1 MEGRCR
7 FGRARGTA
15 SGSRGNGRI
24 ETSVNYVRINNN
36 MDIVA
41 SLGGPHRMFNNA
53 GVACIHQP
61 FPSPALRVNRDTC
74 PLVRRAVYHADNRVR
89 ERTPE
94 KIQLYIYIYTHARAR
109 ARAHRRPIVD
119 CRRFDSRHERSPIR
133 RERPAESR
141 RSIVTRRFSL
151 SVAPRSSCR
160 RLTSLLRCRA
170 DNPDGVSSRRCNRP
184 SIIRRRGW
192 ISALI
197 VAVTGNGR
205 HRRDGGRTS
214 ARARQKDNGSYRRG

>member
-1 MEGRCR
+1 MPAL
-7 FGRARGTA
+7 RAST
-15 SGSRGNGRI
+15 SPSR
-24 ETSVNYVRINNN
+24 
-36 MDIVA
+36 
-41 SLGGPHRMFNNA
+41 
-53 GVACIHQP
+53 HQP
-61 FPSPALRVNRDTC
+61 FVSTAI
-74 PLVRRAVYHADNRVR
+74 RVR
-89 ERTPE
+89 SFGAR
-94 KIQLYIYIYTHARAR
+94 YIMPIIAFASEH
-109 ARAHRRPIVD
+109 PIVD